1 MSATIND
8 LASFNKFFT
17 ENQHRFI
24 RFAWTYTRDEVVAE
38 DIVME
43 SLMAYWEN
51 RDHMTPEI
59 NPAAYVLTVVKINVS
74 IICAIYSWLMTF
86 LTVSPHILSGSCPI
100 VLPHWM
106 PVNPMHCLPVKCRIL
121 SIVLFP
127 VYLLLPPE
135 FFF

>member
-59 NPAAYVLTVVKINVS
+59 NPAAYVLTVVKNKCLNYLRHLQLVNDV
-74 IICAIYSWLMTF
+74 

-106 PVNPMHCLPVKCRIL
+106 PVNPMLVCQ
-121 SIVLFP
+121 
-127 VYLLLPPE
+127 
-135 FFF
+135 

>member
-59 NPAAYVLTVVKINVS
+59 NPAAYVLTVVKNKCLNYLRHLQLVNDVS
-74 IICAIYSWLMTF
+74 DRVASHSEW
-86 LTVSPHILSGSCPI
+86 SCPI
-100 VLPHWM
+100 VLPH
-106 PVNPMHCLPVKCRIL
+106 
-121 SIVLFP
+121 
-127 VYLLLPPE
+127 
-135 FFF
+135 

>member
-51 RDHMTPEI
+51 RDHLDRHQSRTGKVRRTPTEEI
-59 NPAAYVLTVVKINVS
+59 QTP
-74 IICAIYSWLMTF
+74 
-86 LTVSPHILSGSCPI
+86 G
-100 VLPHWM
+100 
-106 PVNPMHCLPVKCRIL
+106 
-121 SIVLFP
+121 
-127 VYLLLPPE
+127 E
-135 FFF
+135 

>member
-59 NPAAYVLTVVKINVS
+59 NPAAY
-74 IICAIYSWLMTF
+74 AIYSWLMTF
-86 LTVSPHILSGSCPI
+86 LTVLPHILSGSCPI